1 MDISKVNDALTASI
15 FKSRKIMLREKALH
29 NEDVVV
35 GDGNGG
41 VRYINAREFLETH
54 PEFRL

>member
-1 MDISKVNDALTASI
+1 MDISKVSEALTASI
-15 FKSRKIMLREKALH
+15 IKSRKIMLREKALH
-29 NEDVVV
+29 NENVVV

-41 VRYINAREFLETH
+41 VMYINAREFLETH